1 MKLIFA
7 THNPHKLEEI
17 SHILGD
23 GIELLNLNDIDCHEE
38 IPEPFN
44 TLEENATEKTR
55 YIREKYNMDCF
66 ADDTGLEIDALNG
79 EPGVFSARYA
89 VSGNDH
95 LSLQMK
101 FKANIEKVLLNLK
114 DIDDRKARFRTVISL
129 DLNKERFLFE
139 GIVNGTIQHEETG
152 EKGFGYDP
160 IFRPEGFNKSFAE
173 MSLEEKNRI
182 SHRAI
187 AFNKLKEF
195 LTTRL

>member
-187 AFNKLKEF
+187 AFKKLKEF